1 MPAVLTFP
9 PGLETVNVNQESSP
23 QPSNSKRRTLF
34 FFLKFGISLMLLG
47 YVVWKAGLNSA
58 EGREVLLHTL
68 KNVNGFYFILSL
80 ICGLVLTVISS
91 WKWKVL
97 LHCRNIEVPFI
108 RLLALYFIG
117 RFFNLFL
124 PTSMGGDVVRVWE
137 LGRQSGKKY
146 EALASVFVERLSGMV
161 TLALLSI
168 VAVLVELHT
177 FDLPI
182 LTASLLFLSGLILLI
197 FWIILDQ
204 RPLAFFSRTL
214 GDRVALL
221 QKFFIKLHRS
231 QEAVLEYKDN
241 PLALLK
247 VFVIS
252 CLFYFMAV
260 VNVWIT
266 ALTFFPEVSFDSM
279 LLAVPAIMLVMNLP
293 ISIGGIG
300 LMEAAFAL
308 LFPLFGYTTAL
319 ALSTA
324 LLMRFQTIF
333 YGIAGG
339 IIHLGRLRVEP
350 VEQQIKS

>member
-9 PGLETVNVNQESSP
+9 YGLQRVNEEPPVP
-23 QPSNSKRRTLF
+23 PAAKKRGRALF
-34 FFLKFGISLMLLG
+34 VLKFGVSLLLLG
-47 YVVWKAGLNSA
+47 YVIWKAGLNSA
-58 EGREVLLHTL
+58 EGRENLLYTL
-68 KNVNGFYFILSL
+68 KNINVFYFFLSL
-80 ICGLVLTVISS
+80 LCGVALTAISS

-97 LHCRNIEVPFI
+97 LYSRKIDIPFI
-108 RLLALYFIG
+108 QLLALYFIG

-124 PTSMGGDVVRVWE
+124 PTSVGGDVVRVWE

-182 LTASLLFLSGLILLI
+182 LTASLLFLSGLLLVI
-197 FWIILDQ
+197 FWVILDQ
-204 RPLAFFSRTL
+204 RLLGFFSRTL
-214 GDRVALL
+214 GSWLPLL
-221 QKFFIKLHRS
+221 NSLFAKLRRA
-231 QEAVLEYKDN
+231 QEAVLEYRDN

-247 VFVIS
+247 VFALS

-266 ALTFFPEVSFDSM
+266 ALAFFPEVSFASM
-279 LLAVPAIMLVMNLP
+279 LLAVPALMLVMNLP
-293 ISIGGIG
+293 VSIGGIG
-300 LMEAAFAL
+300 LMEAAFTL
-308 LFPLFGYTTAL
+308 LFPLFGYTAAL

-324 LLMRFQTIF
+324 LLMRFKTIL
-333 YGIAGG
+333 YGIVGG
-339 IIHLGRLRVEP
+339 LIHLSRLRIEP
-350 VEQQIKS
+350 TQP

>member
-9 PGLETVNVNQESSP
+9 PCLQTIHQEP
-23 QPSNSKRRTLF
+23 PAPPSNSKRRILF
-34 FFLKFGISLMLLG
+34 FVFKFGISLMLLG

-68 KNVNGFYFILSL
+68 KNVNGFYFILAL
-80 ICGLVLTVISS
+80 ICGVILTAISS

-124 PTSMGGDVVRVWE
+124 PTAVGGDVVRVWE

-168 VAVLVELHT
+168 VVVFVELHE

-182 LTASLLFLSGLILLI
+182 LTASLLFFSGLILVI
-197 FWIILDQ
+197 FWIILDH
-204 RPLAFFSRTL
+204 RLLAFFSRTL
-214 GDRVALL
+214 GVRVALL
-221 QKFFIKLHRS
+221 QKLFIKLHRT

-247 VFVIS
+247 VFALS

-266 ALTFFPEVSFDSM
+266 ALTFFPEVSFASM

-293 ISIGGIG
+293 VSIGGIG

-308 LFPLFGYTTAL
+308 LFPLFGYTATL

-324 LLMRFQTIF
+324 LLMRFKTIV
-333 YGIAGG
+333 YGITGG
-339 IIHLGRLRVEP
+339 LIHLGRLRVQP
-350 VEQQIKS
+350 VKERTKS